1 MYLHVTPRKSIPN
14 GRMNGRKQPDE
25 KRVQRI
31 MNMKET
37 PVPVADES
45 VHGTGAFL
53 FDRTADC
60 SKDMII
66 FPVFLLVLGLRFPF
80 IASFGTSYTI
90 IA

>member
-1 MYLHVTPRKSIPN
+1 MYLHVNPRKSIPN

-45 VHGTGAFL
+45 VRGTGAFL
-53 FDRTADC
+53 FP
-60 SKDMII
+60 II
-66 FPVFLLVLGLRFPF
+66 
-80 IASFGTSYTI
+80 
-90 IA
+90 